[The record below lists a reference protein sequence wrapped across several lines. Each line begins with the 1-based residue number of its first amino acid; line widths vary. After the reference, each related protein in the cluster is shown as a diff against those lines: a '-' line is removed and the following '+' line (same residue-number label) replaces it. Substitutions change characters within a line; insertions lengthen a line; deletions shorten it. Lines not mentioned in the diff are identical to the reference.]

1 MGIIA
6 RLGSSRRQIVIA
18 LVLLAVFF
26 VGMFCWQAFS
36 ASRALLD
43 SRERAETVQ
52 SRIQDGDFDGANRA
66 LAELREHTGRAHDRT
81 DGVLWDLG
89 RKIPFLGRNIGA
101 VQTVSEVLDTATRIN
116 APIALKLSQAV
127 DAGTFRPSDGRINL
141 AEVELLT
148 PEVRRAA
155 ESIEQAGRDLD
166 EIRPGSLTF
175 PFNDLVADL
184 QNQVDDARSAANATA
199 TAFDLLP
206 AMLGKE
212 GPRNYLLM
220 IQNPAELRSSG
231 GLPGSLAI
239 LEARDGRLSMGWQG
253 SAGDINPFNGPVVPL
268 AKDTAQQYGA
278 NMSAD
283 FRDIN
288 FTPDF
293 PESAMIARAMV
304 NQKLNVAVDGV
315 VSVDPIA
322 LGYLMQGTGPVAVA
336 DGISLT
342 GTTVAPALLNEVYRR
357 IQDPV
362 QQDDFFEGAARRIFD
377 AVMGGQ
383 GDQQKAIKGLATAA
397 NEHRVLLWS
406 ADEAEQARL
415 AGTAVGGVL
424 PGDTGDRPQIGM
436 YLNDTVAGKMDYYL
450 RYRTSVSAVNCRQK
464 GAQDLRASMALES
477 TMPADFKGLGPFV
490 LGNGDFAP
498 QGTIAFNLRI
508 YAPAGGEITGL
519 KVDGDTRS
527 VTSDQH
533 RGRQVAFLPVSL
545 EPGQQSVITADIR
558 TAAGQDGDGV
568 FSFTP
573 GMVSARNGV
582 TITSA
587 CN

>member
-1 MGIIA
+1 MGIISK
-6 RLGSSRRQIVIA
+6 LGAARRQIVIG
-18 LVLLAVFF
+18 LVLLAVFV
-26 VGMFCWQAFS
+26 VGLFIWQAFS

-43 SRERAETVQ
+43 SRDAAEIVQ
-52 SRIQDGDFDGANRA
+52 DRIQDGDFDGANRA
-66 LAELREHTGRAHDRT
+66 LADLRDHTSTAHDRT

-89 RKIPFLGRNIGA
+89 RRIPFFGRNVGA
-101 VQTVSEVLDTATRIN
+101 VQTVSAVLDTATRIN
-116 APIALKLSQAV
+116 APIALQLSQAV
-127 DAGTFRPSDGRINL
+127 DAGTFRPTDGRINL
-141 AEVELLT
+141 AEIERLT
-148 PEVRRAA
+148 PDVRRAA
-155 ESIEQAGRDLD
+155 ASIEQAGRDLD
-166 EIRPGSLTF
+166 EIRPGKLTF

-184 QNQVDDARSAANATA
+184 QDQVDDARSAATATA

-206 AMLGKE
+206 GMLGKE

-239 LEARDGRLSMGWQG
+239 LRAQGGRLSMGWQG
-253 SAGDINPFNGPVVPL
+253 SAGDINPFSGPVVTL

-278 NMSAD
+278 NMAAD

-293 PESAMIARAMV
+293 AESAQIARVMV
-304 NQKLNVAVDGV
+304 KQKLNIEVDGV

-336 DGISLT
+336 NGISLT
-342 GTTVAPALLNEVYRR
+342 ASSVAPTLLNEVYRT

-362 QQDDFFEGAARRIFD
+362 AQDDFFEGAARRIFD

-406 ADEAEQARL
+406 ADADEQARL
-415 AGTAVGGVL
+415 DGTAVGGVL
-424 PGDTGDRPQIGM
+424 PGDTGSEPQIGM
-436 YLNDTVAGKMDYYL
+436 YLNDSVAGKMDYYL
-450 RYRTSVSAVNCRQK
+450 RYRTSVSAVDCRQK

-477 TMPADFKGLGPFV
+477 TMPTSFRSLGPYI

-519 KVDGDTRS
+519 KVDGETRS
-527 VTSDQH
+527 ITSDLH
-533 RGRQVAFLPVSL
+533 RGRKVAFLPVSL
-545 EPGQQSVITADIR
+545 EPGQQTVITADVR
-558 TAAGQDGDGV
+558 TAEGQDGDGV

-582 TITSA
+582 KIASA
-587 CN
+587 CD

>member
-1 MGIIA
+1 MGLISK
-6 RLGSSRRQIVIA
+6 LGLSRRRIVIG
-18 LVLLAVFF
+18 LVLVAVFALGVF
-26 VGMFCWQAFS
+26 FWQAFS

-43 SRERAETVQ
+43 ARSDAENVKDRV
-52 SRIQDGDFDGANRA
+52 SAADFDGANRA
-66 LAELREHTGRAHDRT
+66 LADLRDSTDVAHGQT
-81 DGVLWDLG
+81 DGILWDLG

-101 VQTVSEVLDTATRIN
+101 VQTASEVLDTATRIN
-116 APIALKLSQAV
+116 APIALQLSQAV
-127 DAGTFRPSDGRINL
+127 NEGRFRPVDGKIDL
-141 AEVELLT
+141 AEIERLT
-148 PEVRRAA
+148 TDVRRAA
-155 ESIEQAGRDLD
+155 TSIDQAGRDLD

-184 QNQVDDARSAANATA
+184 QEQVADARSAANATA

-206 AMLGKE
+206 GMLGKSGARE
-212 GPRNYLLM
+212 YLLM

-231 GLPGSLAI
+231 GLPGSLAV
-239 LEARDGRLSMGWQG
+239 LRAAGGRLTMGWQG
-253 SAGDINPFNGPVVPL
+253 SAGDINPFSGPVVALP
-268 AKDTAQQYGA
+268 KDTEQQYGA

-293 PESAMIARAMV
+293 AESAQIARVMV
-304 NQKLNVAVDGV
+304 KQKLGIDVDGV
-315 VSVDPIA
+315 LSVDPLA

-336 DGISLT
+336 NGISLT
-342 GTTVAPALLNEVYRR
+342 ASSVAPTLLNEVYRR

-362 QQDDFFEGAARRIFD
+362 KQDEFFEGSARRIFD

-383 GDQQKAIKGLATAA
+383 GDQQKAIRGLATAA

-406 ADEAEQARL
+406 ADPAEQERL
-415 AGTAVGGVL
+415 APTAVGGLL
-424 PGDTGDRPQIGM
+424 PGGIGDRPQIGM

-450 RYRTSVSAVNCRQK
+450 EYRTSVAAVDCRRQ
-464 GAQDLRASMALES
+464 GAQDLRASMALRS
-477 TMPADFKGLGPFV
+477 TMPISFRGLGPFV
-490 LGNGDFAP
+490 LGTGEFAP

-508 YAPAGGEITGL
+508 YAPAGGEVTSL
-519 KVDGDTRS
+519 NVDGETAS
-527 VTSDQH
+527 ITADQH
-533 RGRQVAFLPVSL
+533 NGRPVAFLPVTL
-545 EPGQQSVITADIR
+545 KPGQESVITADIR
-558 TAAGQDGDGV
+558 TAPGQDGDAV

-587 CN
+587 CK

>member
-1 MGIIA
+1 MGITTKFG
-6 RLGSSRRQIVIA
+6 LSRRRIVIA
-18 LVLLAVFF
+18 LVLVAVFALGLF
-26 VGMFCWQAFS
+26 IWQAFS

-43 SRERAETVQ
+43 SRDKAEIVQ
-52 SRIQDGDFDGANRA
+52 ARIQDGDFDGANRA
-66 LAELREHTGRAHDRT
+66 LAQLGDHTHKAHDQT

-116 APIALKLSQAV
+116 APIALQLSQALNE
-127 DAGTFRPSDGRINL
+127 GTFRPSNGKINL
-141 AEVELLT
+141 PAIEQLT
-148 PEVRRAA
+148 PDVRRAA
-155 ESIEQAGRDLD
+155 ASIDQAGRDLD
-166 EIRPGSLTF
+166 EIRPGKLTF

-184 QNQVDDARSAANATA
+184 QEQVDDARSAANATA

-206 AMLGKE
+206 AMLGK
-212 GPRNYLLM
+212 GDARDYLLM

-239 LEARDGRLSMGWQG
+239 LRAEGGRLTMGWQG
-253 SAGDINPFNGPVVPL
+253 SAADINPFGGPVVKL
-268 AKDTAQQYGA
+268 AKDTIQQYGA
-278 NMSAD
+278 NMAAD

-293 PESAMIARAMV
+293 AESAQIARVMV
-304 NQKLNVAVDGV
+304 KQKLNVEVDGV
-315 VSVDPIA
+315 LSVDPIA

-336 DGISLT
+336 NGISLT
-342 GTTVAPALLNEVYRR
+342 SASVAPTLLNEIYRR
-357 IQDPV
+357 VQDPV

-406 ADEAEQARL
+406 ADQSEQERL
-415 AGTAVGGVL
+415 EPTAVGGVL
-424 PGDTGDRPQIGM
+424 PGDTGARPQVGM
-436 YLNDTVAGKMDYYL
+436 YINDSVAGKMDYYL
-450 RYRTSVSAVNCRQK
+450 QYRTSVSAVVCRQK

-477 TMPADFKGLGPFV
+477 TMPTNFKGLGPYV
-490 LGNGDFAP
+490 LGNGDFAQ

-519 KVDGDTRS
+519 KVNGETRS
-527 VTSDQH
+527 ITADLHS
-533 RGRQVAFLPVSL
+533 GRQVAFLPVSL
-545 EPGQQSVITADIR
+545 KPGEQSLITADIR
-558 TAAGQDGDGV
+558 TAPGQDGDGV

>member
-1 MGIIA
+1 VGIISK
-6 RLGSSRRQIVIA
+6 LGSSRRQIVIG
-18 LVLLAVFF
+18 LVLVAVFV
-26 VGMFCWQAFS
+26 VGLFIWQAFS

-43 SRERAETVQ
+43 SRDTAEVVQ
-52 SRIQDGDFDGANRA
+52 ARIQDGDFDGANRA
-66 LAELREHTGRAHDRT
+66 LAELREHTHDAHDRT
-81 DGVLWDLG
+81 DGLLWDLG
-89 RKIPFLGRNIGA
+89 RRIPFFGRNVGA

-116 APIALKLSQAV
+116 APIALELSQALNEGV
-127 DAGTFRPSDGRINL
+127 FRPVDGKINL
-141 AEVELLT
+141 PEIERLT
-148 PEVRRAA
+148 PDVRRAA
-155 ESIEQAGRDLD
+155 ESIEKAGRDLD
-166 EIRPGSLTF
+166 EIRPGKLTF

-184 QNQVDDARSAANATA
+184 QDQVDDARSAARATA

-206 AMLGKE
+206 AMLGKGE
-212 GPRNYLLM
+212 PRDYLLM

-239 LEARDGRLSMGWQG
+239 LRAQGGRLTMGWQG
-253 SAGDINPFNGPVVPL
+253 SAGDINPFSRPVVPL
-268 AKDTAQQYGA
+268 AKDTTQQYGA

-293 PESAMIARAMV
+293 AESAPIARVMV
-304 NQKLNVAVDGV
+304 KQRLNVEVDGV
-315 VSVDPIA
+315 LSVDPIA

-336 DGISLT
+336 NGITLT
-342 GTTVAPALLNEVYRR
+342 ATSVAPTLLNEVYRR

-406 ADEAEQARL
+406 ADEAEQNRL
-415 AGTAVGGVL
+415 NGTAVGGVL
-424 PGDTGDRPQIGM
+424 PGDTGARPQVGM
-436 YLNDTVAGKMDYYL
+436 YINDTVAGKMDYYL
-450 RYRTSVSAVNCRQK
+450 QYRTSVSAVDCRQK
-464 GAQDLRASMALES
+464 GAQDLRASMALTS
-477 TMPADFKGLGPFV
+477 TMPTSFRSLGPYV

-519 KVDGDTRS
+519 KVDGETRS
-527 VTSDQH
+527 ITADQH

-545 EPGQQSVITADIR
+545 KPGQESVITADIR
-558 TAAGQDGDGV
+558 TATGQDGDGV

-582 TITSA
+582 TIASA